1 VPEQGRDV
9 ATTRQDPGAETS
21 DRSGRLAAALVA
33 FVCEAG
39 RDVIAGL
46 LMYLWQHALVGVAGK
61 GWRWCGHH
69 TREAAGEELEYV
81 ESQLGPAVIERFK
94 GRVSSNGRNDR
105 TVWAALATVADANP
119 DLEKDLH
126 AKVEQAPSLLDE
138 EPILAWY
145 ARTLPLPTNSSA
157 QVKQRVGTRGGC
169 RRADRGGVCRDG

>member
-1 VPEQGRDV
+1 MD
-9 ATTRQDPGAETS
+9 TTLA
-21 DRSGRLAAALVA
+21 RLLAKNWNTL
-33 FVCEAG
+33 
-39 RDVIAGL
+39 
-46 LMYLWQHALVGVAGK
+46 
-61 GWRWCGHH
+61 
-69 TREAAGEELEYV
+69 T
-81 ESQLGPAVIERFK
+81 SQLGPAVIERFK

-138 EPILAWY
+138 EPFLAWY

-169 RRADRGGVCRDG
+169 RRADHVGVCRDG